1 MKRNRSRS
9 LALLVS
15 GVLWSGL
22 VQAQENSNSS
32 GGDATGSGGTAAYSV
47 GVVLYTSNSGSN
59 GNIEQGIQF
68 PYEIFI
74 TAIKETELNIS
85 LTAYPNPTI
94 DKLSLEISQ
103 YNNENL
109 LFQVL
114 DLQGKLLNIGQIT
127 SKQTLIEFS
136 NLPSATYFVNVLNEE
151 NKNIKSFKI
160 IKR

>member
-1 MKRNRSRS
+1 M
-9 LALLVS
+9 
-15 GVLWSGL
+15 
-22 VQAQENSNSS
+22 
-32 GGDATGSGGTAAYSV
+32 
-47 GVVLYTSNSGSN
+47 
-59 GNIEQGIQF
+59 
-68 PYEIFI
+68 
-74 TAIKETELNIS
+74 NIS

-127 SKQTLIEFS
+127 SKQILIEFS